1 VALRVKGFTENETSR
16 EDVENGQ
23 KFGPDT
29 RRMSSQSFLK
39 YFFVWCC
46 EPSLLEVFVILLVI
60 QHDPHHI
67 SRFSRDMEFQCP
79 LLGSLPLHARRLGA
93 VVSHISRKT
102 SEIPRISCTRPS
114 TSLRVRLSLEERRMK
129 SAEPTKLHRKSG
141 VWGTRGLRQIEIQID
156 GVPDTPGTVMPG
168 NSRVS
173 LLRVSSAQALVIEKA
188 STSALQTASLVTRRL

>member
-67 SRFSRDMEFQCP
+67 SRFFARYGIPMPTFGFFAPSRQTV
-79 LLGSLPLHARRLGA
+79 GSGG
-93 VVSHISRKT
+93 
-102 SEIPRISCTRPS
+102 IPH
-114 TSLRVRLSLEERRMK
+114 LAKNERDTPNFLYATLDK
-129 SAEPTKLHRKSG
+129 SACAPFS
-141 VWGTRGLRQIEIQID
+141 
-156 GVPDTPGTVMPG
+156 
-168 NSRVS
+168 
-173 LLRVSSAQALVIEKA
+173 
-188 STSALQTASLVTRRL
+188 